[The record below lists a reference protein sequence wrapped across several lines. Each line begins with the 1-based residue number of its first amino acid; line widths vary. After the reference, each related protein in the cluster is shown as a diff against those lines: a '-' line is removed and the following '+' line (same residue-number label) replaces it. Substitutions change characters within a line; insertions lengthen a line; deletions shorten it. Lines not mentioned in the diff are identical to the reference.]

1 MPIGSLQAGQ
11 HADFVALDINDLSLA
26 PKKELFAN
34 MIYAMQSGAVSTVVI
49 GGRIVFDH
57 GKLQTITESSI
68 GGRVDQ
74 LFAKWDQR

>member
-1 MPIGSLQAGQ
+1 
-11 HADFVALDINDLSLA
+11 
-26 PKKELFAN
+26 